1 MPIRFRCAYCN
12 QLLGIARRKAGQ
24 VVRCPTCAGQVVVP
38 NPEGEEAVDPPA
50 PPSPPLFER
59 NDFSELFHPPA
70 PVQEPMPAAA
80 GEPLAHLPAPA
91 PGPVQAPAEFDVERF
106 DIAGGTPVALG
117 GAGQPAGIVLS
128 PMRATVLTVAVIVAV
143 ALAFGAGVLV
153 GRFAL

>member
-38 NPEGEEAVDPPA
+38 NPEGEEAVDPP
-50 PPSPPLFER
+50 PPPPPLFER
-59 NDFSELFHPPA
+59 NDFSEIFHPPA
-70 PVQEPMPAAA
+70 AVAPPQPAAV
-80 GEPLAHLPAPA
+80 GQQPLANVPAPA
-91 PGPVQAPAEFDVERF
+91 AGAGAAEFDVERY
-106 DIAGGTPVALG
+106 DVGGGGPVALG
-117 GAGQPAGIVLS
+117 AVAPPPPGIVLS